1 MQAGAMRSSAFR
13 AVGIHHSQRSWR
25 PLANHARLFC
35 RAAPLVYVATLP
47 LVGWETVEEILK
59 DKYPDELA
67 LHCMVLIESEE
78 TVTMFDFLPELP
90 TSPFVAAALLSGRQA
105 KGIVRERRL
114 SRLPVRRCWL
124 VGPSATSQALQEAR
138 SFNSS
143 FDDRIQLLRNDCRS
157 HSVALVKHLT
167 GLNIKVSIN
176 GISGSS

>member
-124 VGPSATSQALQEAR
+124 VGPSATSQLMASQH
-138 SFNSS
+138 
-143 FDDRIQLLRNDCRS
+143 DR
-157 HSVALVKHLT
+157 
-167 GLNIKVSIN
+167 
-176 GISGSS
+176 